1 MDDIEQMLTE
11 ELKNVEKDTESTEK
25 NDTTTENNVSD
36 GNGNGAGTEQS
47 VTESTDDGTGKE
59 VERSVEPQKQ
69 ESVTTQEPAQEPE
82 KEPELILGKFK
93 TQDELV
99 KAYQNLQ
106 SEFSKRS
113 QQAKQEEKVQTGEFD
128 KMVASEIQRSN
139 WDLVNQAFSTIAS
152 ADDKKEALYLLEQFK
167 QTGNED
173 LFEQARKYL
182 DPRVDRRLEVQCMNN
197 MAEIQQRYNAQRDEI
212 ELEPVAQALDELDKE
227 EPGWLEQPAVQDL
240 MVEAI
245 KLNRKVDVR
254 AVKTKIKAFEDEVI
268 KRYEAK
274 VARENAVK
282 AEQQAVAV
290 KAAAQPEPATP
301 KAKPID
307 ENDVSALLKAEYESV
322 GLGGN

>member
-11 ELKNVEKDTESTEK
+11 EFKNVEKDIENTEK
-25 NDTTTENNVSD
+25 NDATAENNNSE
-36 GNGNGAGTEQS
+36 GNDNSAGTEQQ
-47 VTESTDDGTGKE
+47 VTDSTADSAGKE
-59 VERSVEPQKQ
+59 VEQQADTQKQ
-69 ESVTTQEPAQEPE
+69 EPVTTQEPAQ
-82 KEPELILGKFK
+82 EPELILGKFK

-99 KAYQNLQ
+99 KAYQSLQ

-152 ADDKKEALYLLEQFK
+152 ADDKKEALYLLEQFR

-197 MAEIQQRYNAQRDEI
+197 MAEIQQKYNSQRDEI

-254 AVKTKIKAFEDEVI
+254 AVKSKIKAYEDEVI

-274 VARENAVK
+274 MARENAVK

-290 KAAAQPEPATP
+290 KAAAQPEPAAP

>member
-1 MDDIEQMLTE
+1 MNDIEQMLTE
-11 ELKNVEKDTESTEK
+11 EFKNAEKDTENTEK
-25 NDTTTENNVSD
+25 NDTSTENNNSG
-36 GNGNGAGTEQS
+36 GNDNNAGTEQP
-47 VTESTDDGTGKE
+47 VTESADDGAGKE
-59 VERSVEPQKQ
+59 VEQPADPQKQ
-69 ESVTTQEPAQEPE
+69 EPVTTQEPAQEPE

-93 TQDELV
+93 NTDELV
-99 KAYQNLQ
+99 KAYQSLQ

-139 WDLVNQAFSTIAS
+139 WEAVNQAFSTIAN
-152 ADDKKEALYLLEQFK
+152 ADDKKEALYLLEQFRL
-167 QTGNED
+167 TGNED

-197 MAEIQQRYNAQRDEI
+197 MGEIQQKYNAQRDEI
-212 ELEPVAQALDELDKE
+212 ELEPVARALDELDKE

-254 AVKTKIKAFEDEVI
+254 AVKAKIKAYEDEVI

-274 VARENAVK
+274 LARENAVK

-290 KAAAQPEPATP
+290 KAAAQPEPVAP

-307 ENDVSALLKAEYESV
+307 ENDVSALLKAEYESI